1 MKKMMFKNDHGQL
14 EPVLFMGIDFTLNSD
29 KLWAVVMNSDQK
41 YVGVP
46 LDRLSLTTEDY
57 NRVFAE

>member
-29 KLWAVVMNSDQK
+29 KLRAVVMNSDQK

>member
-14 EPVLFMGIDFTLNSD
+14 EPVLFMGIDFTLNAD
-29 KLWAVVMNSDQK
+29 KLWAIVMNSDQK